1 MASEILFT
9 IIIMAMMLVLETL
22 VLICVLVG
30 NIRLPVKLN
39 DAIKKE
45 IAEVLARELNASRT
59 ENTTT

>member
-1 MASEILFT
+1 MASEVLFT

-45 IAEVLARELNASRT
+45 IAEVLARALDMSGT

>member
-1 MASEILFT
+1 MASEVLFT

-45 IAEVLARELNASRT
+45 IAEVLARALDTSGT